1 MIRIIGWQS
10 NLLPF
15 VPSTY
20 RNYSLNLANIRK
32 LFRAMSRIKY
42 HYAKNQYGVIIDIA
56 DVAKEDRE
64 SQHFFCIGC
73 GAEMIPKLGEVKA
86 RHFAHKV
93 ESPKCNLE
101 TYLHKLT
108 KLCLKNKFDSSKTFE
123 IAYWQEVKCSDNA
136 SCPFY
141 REDECKEKKLKIFN
155 LREYYDTCQE
165 EERAGSFIADLKISS
180 SYKSGVPPVTI
191 EVFVSHKCTLPK
203 KESGLKIIEVRIK
216 DESDIKEL
224 ISGPI
229 TEDEECRY
237 SFEPRDPKCR
247 FYGFNKVSKLSE
259 PLDVRSIPRFYL
271 FQSGSAFVSNMD
283 EMRSCRECSKKDNP
297 KAILEL
303 NIDTPYLYKPSP
315 YEIGYVA
322 AMNLGYEVKTCQLCK
337 FRKNGYDSFYSTS
350 ANFCCLYKKYGTPQN
365 PKSSDAMTCQYYRIN
380 NDLLAEIKQEMEQI
394 TVSVANK

>member
-1 MIRIIGWQS
+1 
-10 NLLPF
+10 
-15 VPSTY
+15 
-20 RNYSLNLANIRK
+20 
-32 LFRAMSRIKY
+32 MSRIKY
-42 HYAKNQYGVIIDIA
+42 HYAKNQDGVIIDIA
-56 DVAKEDRE
+56 DVVKEDRV
-64 SQHFFCIGC
+64 SQRFFCIGC

-93 ESPKCNLE
+93 ESPKCNSE

-108 KLCLKNKFDSSKTFE
+108 KLCLENKFYSSEPFE
-123 IAYWQEVKCSDNA
+123 IAYWQEVKCSDSA
-136 SCPFY
+136 SCPFFK
-141 REDECKEKKLKIFN
+141 EDECNEKRLKSFDLKN
-155 LREYYDTCQE
+155 YYDTCQE

-180 SYKSGVPPVTI
+180 SHKTDVPPVTI
-191 EVFVSHKCTLPK
+191 EVFVSHKCTLHK

-259 PLDVRSIPRFYL
+259 PLDVRRIPRFYL

-303 NIDTPYLYKPSP
+303 DIDSQYLNNPSL
-315 YEIGYVA
+315 YEIGYVTA
-322 AMNLGYEVKTCQLCK
+322 LNMGYEVRTCQLCK
-337 FRKNGYDSFYSTS
+337 FRKNGFDSPYGTS

-380 NDLLAEIKQEMEQI
+380 NDLIAEIKQGMEQI